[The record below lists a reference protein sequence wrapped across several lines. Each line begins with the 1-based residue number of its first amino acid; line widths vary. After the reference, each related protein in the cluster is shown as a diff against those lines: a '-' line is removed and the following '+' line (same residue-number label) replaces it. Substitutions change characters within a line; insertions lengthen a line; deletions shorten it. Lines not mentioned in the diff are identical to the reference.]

1 MASVQAALMAEKKRA
16 DELAASLAAERKRT
30 QEVDKTA
37 NTRAAEL
44 EAELGKARKRVEEL
58 EAAVALEKKRNQ
70 DMFSKLT
77 EVSSSA
83 KGNSKSNGGGGDSVA
98 RVAELEAA
106 LALERSKK
114 PAVVAPVVAPG
125 TVDNALLEAE
135 RKRSAALAKELE
147 QSQLQLSAVNRELS
161 GKQLTMIELTNRL
174 RDAEEK
180 QQSADR
186 VRRTANGAPAPH
198 PLEGEINSLRMQV

>member
-37 NTRAAEL
+37 NTRAADL

-83 KGNSKSNGGGGDSVA
+83 KGNSKSNGGGDSVA

-106 LALERSKK
+106 LE
-114 PAVVAPVVAPG
+114 
-125 TVDNALLEAE
+125 LEAE
-135 RKRSAALAKELE
+135 RKRSAALANELE

>member
-1 MASVQAALMAEKKRA
+1 MAEKKRA

-37 NTRAAEL
+37 NTRAADL

-83 KGNSKSNGGGGDSVA
+83 KGNSKSNGGGDSVA

-135 RKRSAALAKELE
+135 RKRSAALANELE